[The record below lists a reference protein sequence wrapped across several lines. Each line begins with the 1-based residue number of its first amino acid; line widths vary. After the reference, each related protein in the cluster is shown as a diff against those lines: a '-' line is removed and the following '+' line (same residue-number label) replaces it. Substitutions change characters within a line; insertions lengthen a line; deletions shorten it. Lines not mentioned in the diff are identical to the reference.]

1 MELRTGTKRPSNCVG
16 FGGLESKLPGVR
28 RGSGRGPVKHGRLF
42 RGAFV
47 SKSLELHFP
56 SSELPGFET
65 AKYAICALPPLNFDQ
80 SCGALVSKYLLSP
93 KFDQSYGALVSAPK
107 KSWSSDPNLHGSWGE
122 QHNSAKAPRKIG
134 SQSEAPRI
142 SDEPGHRKTSFDHH
156 SETRQKPFK
165 SGSFWLLWLPSC
177 GGPLGAMK

>member
-1 MELRTGTKRPSNCVG
+1 MIFWLKKVVKDEKQHYFQKMNEERMTHTRT
-16 FGGLESKLPGVR
+16 L
-28 RGSGRGPVKHGRLF
+28 
-42 RGAFV
+42 AFV

-107 KSWSSDPNLHGSWGE
+107 KSRGALIRICTARGVSSTIRPKVREKLVPSRKLPEFRTSRDTDKLLLTTIPKHARNPSNLAHFGYFGF
-122 QHNSAKAPRKIG
+122 
-134 SQSEAPRI
+134 
-142 SDEPGHRKTSFDHH
+142 HRVGD
-156 SETRQKPFK
+156 
-165 SGSFWLLWLPSC
+165 
-177 GGPLGAMK
+177 PLGP